1 LEFAKTGDLMQ
12 KRPFI
17 QQKSRVPFPH
27 AELTHKI
34 IGICYEVANEL
45 GSGFLE
51 SVYQNALV
59 IAFRQ
64 ANIKALSQVRMS
76 VAFRG
81 ENVGDFI
88 ADFVIEDKVIL
99 ELKAVSNLL
108 PENSAQVINYLKA
121 SNLDVGLLINFGC
134 PSVEIR
140 HLYHPRLQL
149 LQAKVAPLK
158 NP

>member
-1 LEFAKTGDLMQ
+1 MQ

-17 QQKSRVPFPH
+17 QQKPNIPFPH

-34 IGICYEVANEL
+34 IGICYEIANEL

-51 SVYQNALV
+51 SVYQNALG

-64 ANIKALSQVRMS
+64 ANMKALSQVRMS

-88 ADFVIEDKVIL
+88 ADFLIEGKVIV
-99 ELKAVSNLL
+99 EIKAVTSLA
-108 PENSAQVINYLKA
+108 PEHSAQVLNYLKA
-121 SNLDVGLLINFGC
+121 SNLDVGLLVNFGR
-134 PSVEIR
+134 PSIEIR
-140 HLYHPRLQL
+140 HLHHPRLQ
-149 LQAKVAPLK
+149 ASARVNLK

>member
-1 LEFAKTGDLMQ
+1 MQ
-12 KRPFI
+12 KKPFMP
-17 QQKSRVPFPH
+17 QNQKIPFPH

-51 SVYQNALV
+51 SVYQNALG

-64 ANIKALSQVRMS
+64 ANMKALSQARMS

-88 ADFVIEDKVIL
+88 ADFLVEGKVIL
-99 ELKAVSNLL
+99 EIKAVATLA
-108 PENSAQVINYLKA
+108 PEHSAQVINYLKA
-121 SNLDVGLLINFGC
+121 SNLDVGLLVNFGR
-134 PSVEIR
+134 PSIEIR
-140 HLYHPRLQL
+140 HLHNPIL
-149 LQAKVAPLK
+149 LPSAPIKSNLK

>member
-1 LEFAKTGDLMQ
+1 MQ
-12 KRPFI
+12 RRPFI
-17 QQKSRVPFPH
+17 QQNSKIPFLY

-34 IGICYEVANEL
+34 IGICYEVANDL

-51 SVYQNALV
+51 SVYQNALG

-64 ANIKALSQVRMS
+64 ANMKALSQVRMS

-88 ADFVIEDKVIL
+88 VDFLIEDKIVL
-99 ELKAVSNLL
+99 EIKAVAMLA
-108 PENSAQVINYLKA
+108 PEHSAQVINYLRA
-121 SNLDVGLLINFGC
+121 SNLDVGLLVNFGR
-134 PSVEIR
+134 PHIEIR
-140 HLYHPRLQL
+140 HLFHPRLRPSPSK
-149 LQAKVAPLK
+149 ATPLK

>member
-1 LEFAKTGDLMQ
+1 MSGIRGRILRGVGAG
-12 KRPFI
+12 
-17 QQKSRVPFPH
+17 
-27 AELTHKI
+27 I

-51 SVYQNALV
+51 SVYQSALI

-64 ANIKALSQVRMS
+64 ANLKTLSQVRMS

-81 ENVGDFI
+81 EIIGDFI

-108 PENSAQVINYLKA
+108 PEHSAQVINYLKT
-121 SNLDVGLLINFGC
+121 SNLDVGLLVNFGR
-134 PSVEIR
+134 PSIEIR
-140 HLYHPRLQL
+140 HLYHPRLQPAQPKIL
-149 LQAKVAPLK
+149 PAK

>member
-1 LEFAKTGDLMQ
+1 MQ
-12 KRPFI
+12 RRPFI
-17 QQKSRVPFPH
+17 QQNPKIPFLH

-45 GSGFLE
+45 GSGFIE
-51 SVYQNALV
+51 SVYQNALG

-64 ANIKALSQVRMS
+64 ANMKALSQVRMS

-88 ADFVIEDKVIL
+88 ADFLIEDKVIL
-99 ELKAVSNLL
+99 EIKAVATLA
-108 PENSAQVINYLKA
+108 PEHSAQVINYLKA
-121 SNLDVGLLINFGC
+121 SGLDVGLLVNFGR
-134 PSVEIR
+134 PSIEIR
-140 HLYHPRLQL
+140 HLYHPRLRPSPSK
-149 LQAKVAPLK
+149 ATPLK